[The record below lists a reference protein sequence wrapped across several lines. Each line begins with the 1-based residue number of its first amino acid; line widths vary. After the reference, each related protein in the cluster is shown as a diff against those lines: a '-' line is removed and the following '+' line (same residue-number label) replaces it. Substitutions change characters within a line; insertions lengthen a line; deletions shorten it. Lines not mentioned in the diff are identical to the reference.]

1 MTNTSVVRTD
11 ITIMGAGL
19 VGLAAAVGLQQA
31 GFSVVLIDSKNP
43 DQESKNKEPPTKS
56 AAKNDDIWDKRI
68 YAISPKNA
76 EWLKSLAVWQLLNP
90 MRIGQMQAMEIWG
103 DATAQPLQL
112 SAEDVN
118 ADYLGFIVEA
128 NALMQALMQRM
139 EASGIRTFFEHSCNT
154 LYTDPNKATLQL
166 ANRQTPDTQ
175 KLIES
180 SLLLAADGSHSWVR
194 QQMNIPVHQK
204 SYDQIA
210 LVANFEVETSHAN
223 IARQWF
229 AQDAKG
235 RNSILAWLPLPGN
248 RISIVWSV
256 STQYAEV
263 LLALTDAEFTQQ
275 VTVAGDSILGELRL
289 ISSPAAFPLAL
300 QKADTL
306 TQDCVVLVGDA
317 AHQIHPMAGQGV
329 NLGFR
334 DVVDLIE
341 ILAEKNQYQSV
352 NDSSLFKRYSRVRK
366 ADTLNMLMLTDGLC
380 RLFESQHYTIK
391 KLRNWGLSAANQQ
404 SIKKILVANA
414 IAL

>member
-1 MTNTSVVRTD
+1 MTNTSVVHAD
-11 ITIMGAGL
+11 IAIVGAGL

-31 GFSVVLIDSKNP
+31 GFSVVLIDNKKP
-43 DQESKNKEPPTKS
+43 DQESKNNEPPTKS
-56 AAKNDDIWDKRI
+56 AAKNDDIWDTRI

-76 EWLKSLAVWQLLNP
+76 EWLKSLGVWQLLNP
-90 MRIGQMQAMEIWG
+90 MRIGEMRAMEIWG
-103 DATAQPLQL
+103 DAAAQPLQL
-112 SAEDVN
+112 SAEDAN

-128 NALMQALMQRM
+128 KALMQALMLRV
-139 EASGIRTFFEHSCNT
+139 EALSVCTFFEHSCNT
-154 LYTDPNKATLQL
+154 LKADPNKAKLQL

-175 KLIES
+175 KIIES
-180 SLLLAADGSHSWVR
+180 ALLVAADGSHSWVR
-194 QQMNIPVHQK
+194 QQLNIPVHQK
-204 SYDQIA
+204 PYDQIA
-210 LVANFEVETSHAN
+210 LVANFEVEKSHAN

-229 AQDAKG
+229 AQDAEG
-235 RNSILAWLPLPGN
+235 GHSILAWLPLPGN

-263 LLALTDAEFTQQ
+263 LLTLTDTEFTQQ
-275 VTVAGDSILGELRL
+275 VTVAGDSILGELKL

-334 DVVDLIE
+334 DVVDLIKM
-341 ILAEKNQYQSV
+341 LTEKNQYQSV
-352 NDSSLFKRYSRVRK
+352 NDSRLLKHYSRVRK

-380 RLFESQHYTIK
+380 RLFESQHYAIK

-404 SIKKILVANA
+404 SIKKMLVAKA
-414 IAL
+414 MTL